1 MDFQSQ
7 CAAIVGQT
15 ELLQATVAGAD
26 LGTIVPS
33 CPEWTLGQ
41 LLNHVGAAHR
51 WAEEIVRTRAEQLPP
66 DQELRQLGST
76 QRPASWLPDGARELA
91 DTLRE
96 AGPDARVVTP
106 VPAGPPRA
114 AFYARRF
121 MNETAIHRADAT
133 LAVGAEFT
141 LEHDVAVDA
150 MEEWLELGSLPV
162 MLDYFPERRAL
173 LGEGRS
179 VHLLPTDGGEK
190 SEGWT
195 VDLTGEL
202 LAWHHGAPT
211 KPAKPAKPTEVNKHR
226 EPTNPTATIQAPLTD
241 LLLIIYGRQPAKT
254 AHLTGDTDFLD
265 FYLSQVSF
273 G

>member
-7 CAAIVGQT
+7 CAAIVAQT
-15 ELLQATVAGAD
+15 ELLQATVEGAD
-26 LGTIVPS
+26 LGTTVPS

-51 WAEEIVRTRAEQLPP
+51 WAEEIVRTRAEHLPP
-66 DQELRQLGST
+66 DQELRHLGSAP
-76 QRPASWLPDGARELA
+76 RPASWLPDGARKLA
-91 DTLRE
+91 DTLHE
-96 AGPDARVVTP
+96 AGPDARLVTP

-141 LEHDVAVDA
+141 LDHDVAVDA

-173 LGEGRS
+173 LGEGRT
-179 VHLLPTDGGEK
+179 VHLSPTDGGKSK

-195 VDLTGEL
+195 VDLTGDL

-211 KPAKPAKPTEVNKHR
+211 Q
-226 EPTNPTATIQAPLTD
+226 PTATIQAPLTD
-241 LLLIIYGRQPAKT
+241 LLLIIYGRRPAKT
-254 AHLTGDTDFLD
+254 ANLTGDTDFLD

>member
-1 MDFQSQ
+1 MDFPSQ
-7 CAAIVGQT
+7 CAAIVAQT
-15 ELLQATVAGAD
+15 ELLQATVEGAD
-26 LGTIVPS
+26 LGTTVPS

-41 LLNHVGAAHR
+41 LLNHICAGHR
-51 WAEEIVRTRAEQLPP
+51 WAEETVRTRAENLPP
-66 DQELRQLGST
+66 DDELRHLGST
-76 QRPASWLPDGARELA
+76 PQAPSWLPDGARALA
-91 DTLRE
+91 ATLRE

-121 MNETAIHRADAT
+121 MNETALHRADAT

-141 LEHDVAVDA
+141 LDHDVAVDA

-173 LGEGRS
+173 LGEGRT
-179 VHLLPTDGGEK
+179 VHLSPTDSGK
-190 SEGWT
+190 GWT
-195 VDLTGEL
+195 IDLTGDL
-202 LAWHHGAPT
+202 LAWHPGAP
-211 KPAKPAKPTEVNKHR
+211 A
-226 EPTNPTATIQAPLTD
+226 EPTVTVEAPVTD
-241 LLLIIYGRQPAKT
+241 LLLISYGRRAGKT
-254 AHLTGDTDFLD
+254 ALLTGDADFLD